1 MWCTCCVVYVSEHYS
16 RTTYRLREAMKLD
29 KLMTPDMKKKMFAS
43 LNDCFPISIKGIFV
57 LNQPWYGT
65 ARKKPRT

>member
-1 MWCTCCVVYVSEHYS
+1 
-16 RTTYRLREAMKLD
+16 MKLD